1 MSLTSKIEIRDML
14 MCNWQDKIVTK
25 RDGRRIE
32 LPHNVFQDACKIIWQ
47 SAQQKRLI
55 SYSDVEKQ
63 LKRLGHRKINR
74 GTIGDIVG
82 EVSAQV
88 SQVTNPS
95 IYPSAIV
102 VHKGDKSIGVGFWGV
117 DTGTNPPSEV
127 SPNQQKD
134 ALPQYQNDVFNKP
147 WDCNC

>member
-1 MSLTSKIEIRDML
+1 MHAKLSGNPLNK
-14 MCNWQDKIVTK
+14 KK
-25 RDGRRIE
+25 
-32 LPHNVFQDACKIIWQ
+32 
-47 SAQQKRLI
+47 LI
-55 SYSDVEKQ
+55 FYSDVEKE

-82 EVSAQV
+82 EVSIQV

-102 VHKGDKSIGVGFWGV
+102 VHKGDKSIGVGFWGI
-117 DTGTNPPSEV
+117 DTGTNPPCKV

-134 ALPQYQNDVFNKP
+134 ALLQYQNDVFNKP
-147 WDCNC
+147 WNCNC

>member
-1 MSLTSKIEIRDML
+1 
-14 MCNWQDKIVTK
+14 MCNWQDKVVIK
-25 RDGRRIE
+25 GDGRRIA
-32 LPHNVFQDACKIIWQ
+32 LPYDVFQDACKIIWQ

-55 SYSDVEKQ
+55 YYSDIEKQ

-82 EVSAQV
+82 EVSIQV
-88 SQVTNPS
+88 SQVTSPS

-102 VHKGDKSIGVGFWGV
+102 VHKGDKNVGIGFWEV
-117 DTGTNPPSEV
+117 DTGTNPPSKV
-127 SPNQQKD
+127 PPNQQKE
-134 ALPQYQNDVFNKP
+134 ALLRYQNDVFNKP